1 MKRKKKFSKRRRKNQ
16 DPRGRRNQNFIS
28 RENNQASKRYDKS
41 KIQCYYC
48 KKYGHFTNECQK
60 KQADMR
66 KKNANFSES
75 SYETL
80 FITCDVAQENA
91 SNIWFLDSGCSN
103 HMTGNKGL
111 FEDLDTSVKAQIKF
125 GNDNIVEVM
134 GKGAINVIT
143 NSGNKTIP
151 DVYFVPG
158 LKHNLISVGQLTQK
172 GYRVSFEN
180 NVCTIFDIPPSKMVI
195 AKIKMANNKMFPLHM
210 KSEMMEKIGA
220 SFKASSKDQAWIWHL
235 RYDHLNFKGLC
246 LLQRNEMVR
255 GLPPIQAPLSSC
267 ESCILGKQH
276 RKIFPKEMSYR
287 AWAPLE
293 IVHTDLCGPMKTPS
307 LGGSIYFLTFIDDY
321 SRKPW
326 VYFLKHIS
334 ETFDKFK
341 ELKALVE
348 KRSGLS
354 IKILRSDRGG
364 EYKSNKFLEYCRYH
378 GIKKQFTTSYTP
390 QQNGVA

>member
-1 MKRKKKFSKRRRKNQ
+1 
-16 DPRGRRNQNFIS
+16 
-28 RENNQASKRYDKS
+28 
-41 KIQCYYC
+41 
-48 KKYGHFTNECQK
+48 
-60 KQADMR
+60 MR
-66 KKNANFSES
+66 KQNANFSES
-75 SYETL
+75 SSETL
-80 FITCDVAQENA
+80 FITCHVAQENA

-103 HMTGNKGL
+103 HMTGNKEL
-111 FEDLDTSVKAQIKF
+111 FEDLDTSVKSQIKL

-143 NSGNKTIP
+143 KTGKKTIP

-195 AKIKMANNKMFPLHM
+195 AKIKMTNNRMFPLHM

-220 SFKASSKDQAWIWHL
+220 SFKASSQDQAWVWHL
-235 RYDHLNFKGLC
+235 RYGHLNFKGLC

-255 GLPPIQAPLSSC
+255 GLPPIQAPISSC

-293 IVHTDLCGPMKTPS
+293 IVHTDLCGPMQTPS

-321 SRKPW
+321 SRKTW
-326 VYFLKHIS
+326 VYFLKHKS

-341 ELKALVE
+341 EFKALVE
-348 KRSGLS
+348 KQSGLS

-364 EYKSNKFLEYCRYH
+364 EYKSNEFLEYCRYH

-390 QQNGVA
+390 QQNGVAEQEESYNNGDGKKHVERKESI